1 MDYFQG
7 SVAQEDVKFVTEVV
21 TETVVGEN
29 FSQLMVFIEATKY
42 VLDATAFTVVSGDIK
57 KAVVTKDNYALVTKG
72 LLKNW
77 LDDFF
82 AEQSFA
88 KAYLVI
94 VSTDLA
100 DAGDWATT
108 NDQTEAFGLLKGL
121 AYFKTICVT
130 APVTL
135 VETFVPAAAVALV
148 ELCDADTTTSSPAL
162 LPLTIADPAT
172 IVTDPVYAPI
182 VAAEG
187 DAYCV
192 YHPSVSHNGALLQL
206 GIALGVINGSGTA
219 VGNNFDYVATDSI
232 NASGAAGAPLSIV
245 TQDLLK
251 SLNVSYCKY
260 VGEPNGTVIVVG
272 AKTLKGKNVSAY
284 WLVAYCNYVNRIY
297 TSKYITKMGT
307 FRNDKTY
314 QGILLITSNTVQKFV
329 DAGRLTNFVVT
340 APPFSS
346 LPAGTDT
353 IIVPNAWKAD
363 FLDNVRTVQVYGQ
376 LTIGG

>member
-7 SVAQEDVKFVTEVV
+7 SVAQEDVKFVTEIV
-21 TETVVGEN
+21 TETIIGEN
-29 FSQLMVFIEATKY
+29 FSKLMVFIEATKY
-42 VLDATAFTVVSGDIK
+42 VEDATAFSVVSGDIK
-57 KAVVTKDNYALVTKG
+57 MAAVTKDNYALVTNG
-72 LLKNW
+72 LLKDW

-82 AEQSFA
+82 AEQAFST
-88 KAYLVI
+88 AYLVT
-94 VSTDLA
+94 VSPNLTA
-100 DAGDWATT
+100 VGDWDPDDLVT
-108 NDQTEAFGLLKGL
+108 AFGLLKGT
-121 AYFKTICVT
+121 AYFKTICIT
-130 APVTL
+130 TPVAT
-135 VETFVPAAAVALV
+135 VETYLSAAAVDLT
-148 ELCDADTTTSSPAL
+148 ELCDADPTTSGPAM
-162 LPLTIADPAT
+162 LPLTHADPAT
-172 IVTDPVYAPI
+172 ITTDPVYAAI
-182 VAAEG
+182 VAADQ

-192 YHPSVSHNGALLQL
+192 YHPTITHNGALLQL

-245 TQDLLK
+245 HQDLLK
-251 SLNVSYCKY
+251 SLNIAYCKY
-260 VGEPNGTVIVVG
+260 VGEPNGTAIIVG
-272 AKTLKGKNVSAY
+272 AKTLKGKNVAAY

-314 QGILLITSNTVQKFV
+314 QGILLIMSSTVQKFV

-340 APPFSS
+340 APSFDK